1 MARHPATS
9 SPSRGRN
16 ELKQAISACR
26 SAFLVIGLFTLVINL
41 LMLTSP
47 IYMMQVYDR
56 VLTTGRIETLLLIT
70 GLAGV
75 ALLLL
80 GALDTLRT
88 AVTVRIGGW
97 LNSRLGPILL
107 STGVRSRLLGDGAGA
122 QPLRD
127 LSQIQSFIA
136 TQGLTVFFDAPWTPV
151 FLALIWILHPW
162 LGMLA
167 LGATCVLLGLSIVND
182 LLTRRPNKIASSAQI
197 TANQRAEALI
207 RNAEVV
213 RAMGMLPALTKRWRE
228 VNDQSLDATRNAAEC
243 GGVLVGFTKFLRF
256 FVQISC
262 LGLGAFLVLRGETTG
277 GTMMASSILLGRALA
292 PVELAMSAWRNF
304 ANSLIAFNRLRE
316 RLDRF
321 PPEPERIRLPR
332 PAGRITLKDVSYFP
346 PGAKS
351 AVLQRVS
358 FEAEPGE
365 VIAVIG
371 PSGGGK
377 STLCRLL
384 VGIAPPHSGEIRLDN
399 SALGHWNA
407 DDLGTHIGFLPQDVE
422 LFAGTIR
429 ENIARMGDATDEQVI
444 EAARLAHAH
453 EMIQKLPDGYDTQIG
468 DGGVRL
474 SGGQRQRIGLA
485 RAIFGDPRLI
495 VLDEPNANLDQI
507 GESALAAAV
516 NELKERAGAII
527 IVGHRPSTLAQADKI
542 LLLKEGRVEIFG
554 PRDEVLQRLRKA
566 SGKDGSVPLQ
576 RPVAV
581 PSEPASSGTQKGSG
595 EDKAD
600 ASDAE
605 APVPEQDA
613 GLRPARETIS

>member
-1 MARHPATS
+1 MARPLINAPRS
-9 SPSRGRN
+9 GRGN
-16 ELKQAISACR
+16 ELKQALSACR
-26 SAFLVIGLFTLVINL
+26 SAFMVIGLFTLVINL

-56 VLTTGRIETLLLIT
+56 VLTTGRIETLLLLT
-70 GLAGV
+70 VLAAA

-80 GALDTLRT
+80 GGLDTLRT

-97 LNSRLGPILL
+97 LNGRLGPVLL
-107 STGVRSRLLGDGAGA
+107 STGVRARLKGDGAGA

-127 LSQIQSFIA
+127 LSQIQNFIA

-151 FLALIWILHPW
+151 YIALIWLLHPW

-167 LGATCVLLGLSIVND
+167 LGSTCLLLVLSIVND
-182 LLTRRPNKIASSAQI
+182 LMTRQPNKTASTALIA
-197 TANQRAEALI
+197 ANQQAEALI

-213 RAMGMLPALTKRWRE
+213 RAMGMLPALTERWRE
-228 VNDQSLDATRNAAEC
+228 VNGQSLDAGRRAAEC
-243 GGVLVGFTKFLRF
+243 GGILVGLTKFLRF
-256 FVQISC
+256 FVQIAS

-277 GTMMASSILLGRALA
+277 GSMIATSILLGRALA

-304 ANSLIAFNRLRE
+304 AGSLIAFNRLRE
-316 RLDRF
+316 RLDMY

-332 PAGRITLKDVSYFP
+332 PLGHITLKDVSYFP
-346 PGAKS
+346 PGGKTP
-351 AVLQRVS
+351 VLQRVS
-358 FEAEPGE
+358 FDVAPGE
-365 VIAVIG
+365 VVAVIG

-377 STLCRLL
+377 STLCRLI
-384 VGIAPPHSGEIRLDN
+384 VGIAMPHSGEVRLDN
-399 SALGHWNA
+399 SVLDHWNP
-407 DDLGTHIGFLPQDVE
+407 DDLGCFIGFLPQDVE
-422 LFAGTIR
+422 LFAGTVR
-429 ENIARMGDATDEQVI
+429 ENIARMRHADDEQII

-485 RAIFGDPRLI
+485 RAIFGDPRLV
-495 VLDEPNANLDQI
+495 VLDEPNANLDQT
-507 GESALAAAV
+507 GEAALAAAV
-516 NELKERAGAII
+516 NELKERSGAIV

-566 SGKDGSVPLQ
+566 SGQNGSVPMQ

-581 PSEPASSGTQKGSG
+581 PSELGPAAAHLKEADQAGPDPSGNSLPRHDVAPRAAG
-595 EDKAD
+595 ETL
-600 ASDAE
+600 S
-605 APVPEQDA
+605 
-613 GLRPARETIS
+613 

>member
-1 MARHPATS
+1 MARHLAKAPR
-9 SPSRGRN
+9 PGRGN
-16 ELKQAISACR
+16 ELTQALSACR
-26 SAFLVIGLFTLVINL
+26 SAFMVIGLFTLVINL

-56 VLTTGRIETLLLIT
+56 VLTTGRVETLLLLT
-70 GLAGV
+70 GLAAA

-80 GALDTLRT
+80 GGLDTLRT

-97 LNSRLGPILL
+97 LNSRLGPVLL
-107 STGVRSRLLGDGAGA
+107 STGVRARLKGDGAGA

-127 LSQIQSFIA
+127 LSQIQNFIA

-151 FLALIWILHPW
+151 YIALIWLLHPW

-167 LGATCVLLGLSIVND
+167 LGSTCVLLLLSVVND
-182 LLTRRPNKIASSAQI
+182 LMTRQPNKTASTAQI

-213 RAMGMLPALTKRWRE
+213 RAMGMLPALTERWRE
-228 VNDQSLDATRNAAEC
+228 VNGQSLDAARQAAEC
-243 GGVLVGFTKFLRF
+243 GGILVGLTKFLRF
-256 FVQISC
+256 FVQIAS

-277 GTMMASSILLGRALA
+277 GSMIATSILLGRALA

-304 ANSLIAFNRLRE
+304 AGSLIAFSRLRE
-316 RLDRF
+316 RLDMY
-321 PPEPERIRLPR
+321 PQESERIRLPR
-332 PAGRITLKDVSYFP
+332 PVGRMTLKDVSYFP
-346 PGAKS
+346 PGGKS
-351 AVLQRVS
+351 PVLQRVS
-358 FEAEPGE
+358 FEVEPGE
-365 VIAVIG
+365 VVAVIG

-384 VGIAPPHSGEIRLDN
+384 VGIAAPHSGEVRLDN
-399 SALGHWNA
+399 SVLDHWDP
-407 DDLGTHIGFLPQDVE
+407 DDLGRFIGFLPQDVE
-422 LFAGTIR
+422 LFAGTVR
-429 ENIARMGDATDEQVI
+429 ENIARMGHAEDEQII

-485 RAIFGDPRLI
+485 RAIFGDPRLV
-495 VLDEPNANLDQI
+495 VLDEPNANLDQT
-507 GESALAAAV
+507 GEAALAAAV

-566 SGKDGSVPLQ
+566 SGQNGSVPMQ

-581 PSEPASSGTQKGSG
+581 PSEAGSG
-595 EDKAD
+595 LQKVPD
-600 ASDAE
+600 E
-605 APVPEQDA
+605 AAPSPSGDPAPALLA
-613 GLRPARETIS
+613 GIPAV

>member
-1 MARHPATS
+1 MIRPAGNAS
-9 SPSRGRN
+9 KQGRGN
-16 ELKQAISACR
+16 ELTQALSACR
-26 SAFLVIGLFTLVINL
+26 SAFLVIGLFTLIINL

-56 VLTTGRIETLLLIT
+56 VLTTGRIETLLLLT
-70 GLAGV
+70 GLAAA
-75 ALLLL
+75 ALFLL

-97 LNSRLGPILL
+97 LNSRLGPVLL
-107 STGVRSRLLGDGAGA
+107 STGVRARLQGDGAGA

-127 LSQIQSFIA
+127 LAQIQNFIA

-151 FLALIWILHPW
+151 YIALIWFLHPV

-167 LGATCVLLGLSIVND
+167 LCSACVLLALSIVND
-182 LLTRRPNKIASSAQI
+182 IITRKPNKTASTAQI
-197 TANQRAEALI
+197 AANQRAEVAI

-213 RAMGMLPALTKRWRE
+213 RAMGMLPALTERWRDI
-228 VNDQSLDATRNAAEC
+228 NDQSLDAARRAAEC
-243 GGVLVGFTKFLRF
+243 GGILVGLTKFIRF
-256 FVQISC
+256 FVQIAI
-262 LGLGAFLVLRGETTG
+262 LGLGSYLALSGETSP
-277 GTMMASSILLGRALA
+277 GTMIGTSILLGRALA

-304 ANSLIAFNRLRE
+304 ASSLIAFNRLRE
-316 RLDRF
+316 RLDTYR
-321 PPEPERIRLPR
+321 PEPERIRLPC
-332 PAGRITLKDVSYFP
+332 PVGRLKLKDVTYFP
-346 PGAKS
+346 PGS
-351 AVLQRVS
+351 RTAVLQRVS
-358 FEAEPGE
+358 FEVEPGE
-365 VIAVIG
+365 VVAVIG

-384 VGIAPPHSGEIRLDN
+384 VGIATPNSGEVRLDN
-399 SALGHWNA
+399 SVLGHWNA
-407 DDLGTHIGFLPQDVE
+407 DDLGRFIGFLPQDVE
-422 LFAGTIR
+422 LFGGAVR
-429 ENIARMGDATDEQVI
+429 DNLARMAHADDEAVI

-453 EMIQKLPDGYDTQIG
+453 EMIQRLPEGYETQIG

-485 RAIFGDPRLI
+485 RAIFGDPRII
-495 VLDEPNANLDQI
+495 VLDEPNANLDQT
-507 GESALAAAV
+507 GEAALAAAV

-581 PSEPASSGTQKGSG
+581 PNNPGVQKPGNDGQLDAMDAAADPASSPDDGQRT
-595 EDKAD
+595 
-600 ASDAE
+600 
-605 APVPEQDA
+605 V
-613 GLRPARETIS
+613 RETTS